1 MSTTTVAP
9 IHITERNGEF
19 VASTTVTHSDAQ
31 VIEFEGEGYCL
42 SEAVRDLSDYLD
54 DAGY

>member
-1 MSTTTVAP
+1 MATIAP
-9 IHITERNGEF
+9 IEINERNGEF

-31 VIEFEGEGYCL
+31 VLEFEGTGYCL
-42 SEAVRDLSDYLD
+42 SEAVRDLADYLD